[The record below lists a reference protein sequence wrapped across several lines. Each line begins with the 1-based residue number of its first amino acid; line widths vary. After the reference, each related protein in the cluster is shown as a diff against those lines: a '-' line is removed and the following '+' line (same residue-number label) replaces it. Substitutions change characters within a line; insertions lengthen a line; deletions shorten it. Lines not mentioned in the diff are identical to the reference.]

1 MKQPPLM
8 KRLTC
13 RHKVRAAHI
22 YKQTEDMVLLTV
34 EMDIKYPR
42 VTCYSDGYYAN
53 VKCLSCPWIEV
64 QDPEKDT
71 GVVVK
76 VEFPRF
82 AGWSIIHAAEWCRGS
97 VLVIFEKRKG
107 ITC

>member
-1 MKQPPLM
+1 M

-13 RHKVRAAHI
+13 RHKVRAVHI
-22 YKQTEDMVLLTV
+22 YKQTEDLVLLTV
-34 EMDIKYPR
+34 ETNIKHPH
-42 VTCYSDGYYAN
+42 VPCYSDGYYKN
-53 VKCLSCPWIEV
+53 GKCTTCPWIEV
-64 QDPEKDT
+64 HDPEKDQSKWAKA
-71 GVVVK
+71 VE